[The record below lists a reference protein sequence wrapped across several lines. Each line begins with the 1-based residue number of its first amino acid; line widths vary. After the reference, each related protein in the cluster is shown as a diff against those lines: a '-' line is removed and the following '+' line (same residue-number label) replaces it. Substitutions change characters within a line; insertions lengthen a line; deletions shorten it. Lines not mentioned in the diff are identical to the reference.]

1 MSPQQELTTALSVTA
16 QDVTVHISVHCY
28 FAGAALKCMGSKQI
42 HVTIC
47 PLNPAWRDNWLEW
60 NSLKGQNTG
69 SVCCVQW
76 GLWSRQIQYLIQIRS
91 AARRET
97 RKRSEENTA
106 REMHHKTD
114 LKWYEAPWCWAW
126 GRGIF
131 FSTHGKSTLQ
141 LKHKEACAHSHPAM
155 HTANPNTL
163 VLKSSPKIHQLLC
176 TCQCSRSEIRFL
188 AIIKVNKQNGMYWA
202 LSQLTI
208 NCCLTG
214 SGSRTDNL
222 LQDESVIISRA
233 EG

>member
-28 FAGAALKCMGSKQI
+28 FAGAALKCMGSNQI

-91 AARRET
+91 AAQRET

-131 FSTHGKSTLQ
+131 FFNTWQEHRATETQRSLCSFTSSH
-141 LKHKEACAHSHPAM
+141 AHSKPK
-155 HTANPNTL
+155 HTCFKILPKNPPT
-163 VLKSSPKIHQLLC
+163 P
-176 TCQCSRSEIRFL
+176 
-188 AIIKVNKQNGMYWA
+188 MYMPV
-202 LSQLTI
+202 Q
-208 NCCLTG
+208 
-214 SGSRTDNL
+214 
-222 LQDESVIISRA
+222 
-233 EG
+233 